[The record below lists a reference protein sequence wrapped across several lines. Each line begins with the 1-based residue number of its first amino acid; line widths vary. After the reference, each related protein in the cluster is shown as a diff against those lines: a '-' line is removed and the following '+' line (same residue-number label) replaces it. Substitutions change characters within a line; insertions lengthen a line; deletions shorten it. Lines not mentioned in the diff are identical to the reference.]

1 MAPSEAFDN
10 KEGWAIWVTRRGDD
24 GIVGSSG
31 DLFVRNR
38 RQQSS
43 IKGDVQYF
51 FLAPVKISNYDK
63 LGQFQAGLAFTT
75 NPLAN

>member
-1 MAPSEAFDN
+1 MTESEEDQVA
-10 KEGWAIWVTRRGDD
+10 WRARGTPD

-31 DLFVRNR
+31 DLFVRNGR
-38 RQQSS
+38 EQSS
-43 IKGDVQYF
+43 IKGNVRHF

-75 NPLAN
+75 IPLATDQ